1 MICFQF
7 MVGVKILF
15 NMEVLEDK
23 CDLVFKK
30 DTTQQAMLGCGINSG
45 SGVRGTVGG
54 KPFLFFPGGL

>member
-1 MICFQF
+1 MSKFYLTWKYL
-7 MVGVKILF
+7 KI
-15 NMEVLEDK
+15 K